1 MFSLSFQINFV
12 SLHPDRLP
20 VGIQDF
26 EQIKDKYYQL
36 QFFGDSLATRENQG
50 GFKHIYIIGVNFS
63 KETRTIEEWRIE

>member
-1 MFSLSFQINFV
+1 M
-12 SLHPDRLP
+12 HPDRLP

-50 GFKHIYIIGVNFS
+50 GFKHIYNRSELLQGDTHHR
-63 KETRTIEEWRIE
+63 EMEDRG